1 MYSTGKFT
9 KLVGIE
15 RNTMIVWLR
24 EGVAV
29 PEGTEGRNNLFSRE
43 EVLTLRAIVPLYQDW
58 GIGTDILKTLAAWI
72 RDQLSVRA
80 QLGFDTPEETLR
92 AIMAKRISAFLKG
105 GDRNE
110 GALQAAIEMAD
121 YAGLN
126 LPDGWKEN
134 LDAPDLGQVEWD
146 RLSTYESIFDA
157 ASGKANGFLSIARS
171 GNEWKW
177 FLEWGEAVSFDPD
190 DSDCFIVVN
199 LRKALA
205 D

>member
-9 KLVGIE
+9 KLVGVE

-29 PEGTEGRNNLFSRE
+29 PEETEGRNNVFSHE

-58 GIGTDILKTLAAWI
+58 GIGTDILKLLAQWI
-72 RDQLSVRA
+72 RGMLSVRA
-80 QLGFDTPEETLR
+80 QLAFDTPEETLR
-92 AIMAKRISAFLKG
+92 AIAAKRVSNAIDDGHL
-105 GDRNE
+105 E
-110 GALQAAIEMAD
+110 AAELLAES
-121 YAGLN
+121 AGLS
-126 LPDGWKEN
+126 LPENWSDG
-134 LDAPDLGQVEWD
+134 LDGPDLGDMDWSDLNQ
-146 RLSTYESIFDA
+146 YEA
-157 ASGKANGFLSIARS
+157 LVKLASGKGNGWLSLAKA
-171 GNEWKW
+171 GDEWKW
-177 FLEWGEAVSFDPD
+177 HVEWGEAVSFDPD